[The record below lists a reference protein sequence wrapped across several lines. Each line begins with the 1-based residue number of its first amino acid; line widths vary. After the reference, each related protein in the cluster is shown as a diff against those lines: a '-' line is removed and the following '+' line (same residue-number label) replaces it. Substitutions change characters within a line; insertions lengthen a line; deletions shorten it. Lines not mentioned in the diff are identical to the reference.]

1 MRAAGWSLVSPRRA
15 AGGPAAH
22 DEDRRLVARMLAGDE
37 AAVDSFGE
45 RYGAALYRFAAARL
59 GAERDLVRD
68 IVQTT
73 FAKALARID
82 SYRGEAA
89 LLTWLCACC
98 RNEILMHRRR
108 TRTSPTAVE
117 PTLLEEIPDGA
128 RDANAEVVLLD
139 EERAERVH
147 VTLDSLPEHYARAL
161 EWKYVDHLP
170 VETVAARLGLGLKA
184 AESLLG
190 RARRSFRNTFE
201 DHDRGGAV
209 AVSGGRS
216 EP

>member
-1 MRAAGWSLVSPRRA
+1 
-15 AGGPAAH
+15 
-22 DEDRRLVARMLAGDE
+22 MLAGD
-37 AAVDSFGE
+37 APALDAFGE
-45 RYGAALYRFAAARL
+45 RFGTAVYRFAAARL
-59 GAERDLVRD
+59 GGDRDLTRD

-108 TRTSPTAVE
+108 APAAPTAVE
-117 PTLLEEIPDGA
+117 VLAAVPDTA

-161 EWKYVDHLP
+161 EWKYVDQLP
-170 VETVAARLGLGLKA
+170 VEAIAARLGLGLKA
-184 AESLLG
+184 AESLLT
-190 RARRSFRNTFE
+190 RARRSFRTTFE
-201 DHDRGGAV
+201 DY
-209 AVSGGRS
+209 GRTVS